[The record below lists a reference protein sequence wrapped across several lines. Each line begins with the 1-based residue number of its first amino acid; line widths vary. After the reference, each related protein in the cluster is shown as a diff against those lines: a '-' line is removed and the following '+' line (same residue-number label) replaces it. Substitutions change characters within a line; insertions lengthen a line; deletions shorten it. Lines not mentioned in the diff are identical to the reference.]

1 MTELY
6 PGSFSRCIVSGQ
18 NIPKIYLKKY
28 PESWKNTE
36 NWKYPENWK
45 NFGKRNSCFCK

>member
-18 NIPKIYLKKY
+18 NISKIYLKKY
-28 PESWKNTE
+28 PE
-36 NWKYPENWK
+36 NWKILRT
-45 NFGKRNSCFCK
+45 GKY